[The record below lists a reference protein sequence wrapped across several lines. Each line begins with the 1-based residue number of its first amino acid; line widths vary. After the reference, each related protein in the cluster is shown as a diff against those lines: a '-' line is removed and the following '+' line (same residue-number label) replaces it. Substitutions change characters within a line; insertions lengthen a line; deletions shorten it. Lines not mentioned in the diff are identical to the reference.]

1 MWHEANNKLH
11 MYVSI
16 YKLIS
21 HRQSTSLSFKID
33 HMLRG
38 ITQSQLYK
46 SDESFRE
53 KKQSLRV
60 IHVSLRIHAFL
71 FAPCISTTSFREWKT
86 LKYYKIQLY
95 RLPETLVETHFENNY
110 LLREYYFAR
119 LETCSTS
126 FRRGNNKDAKK
137 RKKQQRSIVQETHDS
152 HVTDDYKCNISGTSQ
167 TFTLVPFVSLHSF
180 HEVG

>member
-1 MWHEANNKLH
+1 

-60 IHVSLRIHAFL
+60 TFPCEFTRFCLPRAF
-71 FAPCISTTSFREWKT
+71 P
-86 LKYYKIQLY
+86 Q
-95 RLPETLVETHFENNY
+95 P
-110 LLREYYFAR
+110 R
-119 LETCSTS
+119 LENE
-126 FRRGNNKDAKK
+126 R
-137 RKKQQRSIVQETHDS
+137 
-152 HVTDDYKCNISGTSQ
+152 
-167 TFTLVPFVSLHSF
+167 P
-180 HEVG
+180 